1 MESASEE
8 FQTPAIRQLYG
19 RRLWLMAD
27 FFDRTGRAEPA
38 AIARAEARRMFHS
51 APGMLSPFVVRL
63 FEKVLALQ

>member
-1 MESASEE
+1 MPSLPPWAVQVLQVLTVLLFAPLVS
-8 FQTPAIRQLYG
+8 G
-19 RRLWLMAD
+19 
-27 FFDRTGRAEPA
+27 